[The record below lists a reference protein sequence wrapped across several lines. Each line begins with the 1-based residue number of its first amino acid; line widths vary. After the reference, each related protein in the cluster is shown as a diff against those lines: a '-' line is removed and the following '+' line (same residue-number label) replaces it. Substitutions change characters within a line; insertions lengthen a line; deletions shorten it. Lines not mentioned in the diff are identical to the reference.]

1 VIAAARVRD
10 PARLLVTIIVAIAM
24 CVGLLYYVK
33 AVSQLGDR
41 ASSNSSIGFAD
52 REIAGGNAIVVDQR
66 VAYEARALIPVGSTY
81 RVVVGPQLRERTDLT
96 ETYVAGWFMYFLM
109 PRRPRDAAR
118 WTICYGCNTST
129 LGGSYEV
136 RWDDGKGV
144 SIGRVH

>member
-1 VIAAARVRD
+1 VIAAARGD
-10 PARLLVTIIVAIAM
+10 PARWLVTIIVAIALF
-24 CVGLLYYVK
+24 VGLLYYVR

-52 REIAGGNAIVVDQR
+52 REIAGGNAILVDQR
-66 VAYEARALIPVGSTY
+66 AAYEARALIPVGSPY
-81 RVVVGPQLRERTDLT
+81 RVVVGPQLRERTELT
-96 ETYVAGWFMYFLM
+96 KAYVSGWFMYFLM

-118 WTICYGCNTST
+118 WIICYGCNTSR

>member
-1 VIAAARVRD
+1 VIAVARVRD
-10 PARLLVTIIVAIAM
+10 PARLLVTIIVAIAI

-52 REIAGGNAIVVDQR
+52 REIAGGNAILVDQR

-81 RVVVGPQLRERTDLT
+81 RVVVGPQLRERTELT

-109 PRRPRDAAR
+109 PRRPRDSAR